1 MSKWVSGGMNTA
13 TTFFDSFVPEMWTEG
28 VRYYFR
34 ANLVLGNLA
43 TDWSDV
49 VAGGGDIVHIPRIN
63 EQAATTLDQGAK
75 IGWTANTT
83 SESKDDLVI
92 DTHAYS
98 AMLLEDVATIQAS
111 DDLMAKYSNEM
122 GYALAKAI
130 DTKLDAALSGAGNSI
145 ELGAATGSDKFGKA
159 DFGTIVSALAGA
171 DVDYLNGNVAMVL
184 KPNLYSSLFEL
195 DEFARADVI
204 GNGLASPRY
213 SGYVGQLVGI
223 PVYVSTQVDA
233 GTSGETSEVFGYVF
247 DKSALNIA
255 FSKQPRLQEQYDI
268 DYLGTKVVTDCLYGT
283 KLIGGTGTNTKRA
296 WKIVNA
302 S

>member
-1 MSKWVSGGMNTA
+1 MSKWVSGGMDTA
-13 TTFFDSFVPEMWTEG
+13 TTFFDGFVPEMWTEG

-34 ANLVLGNLA
+34 SNLVLGNLA

-63 EQAATTLDQGAK
+63 EQAASTLAQAAK

-83 SESKDDLVI
+83 AEGKDDLVI

-122 GYALAKAI
+122 GYALAKSI
-130 DTKLDAALSGAGNSI
+130 DTKLEAALSGTSNVLALGNTAGN
-145 ELGAATGSDKFGKA
+145 DKFSKA

-171 DVDYLNGNVAMVL
+171 DVDYLSGNVVMVL

-195 DEFARADVI
+195 DEFARADAI

-213 SGYVGQLVGI
+213 SGFVGKLLGI
-223 PVYVSTQVDA
+223 PVYVSTQVDTGTA
-233 GTSGETSEVFGYVF
+233 GGTTEVFGYVF

-296 WKIVNA
+296 WKITNA
-302 S
+302 A